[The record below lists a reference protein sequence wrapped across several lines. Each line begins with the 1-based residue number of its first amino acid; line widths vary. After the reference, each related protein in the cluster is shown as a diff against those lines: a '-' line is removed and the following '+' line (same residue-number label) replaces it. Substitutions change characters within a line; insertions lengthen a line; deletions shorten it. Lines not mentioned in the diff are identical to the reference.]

1 MTDQTPIQTQQA
13 VAAPQ
18 GAQNLRQYLPV
29 TPPQSDADADV
40 AVKAKGLSRWLNKWK
55 KPEKTSEALTDM
67 VMRQSKSA
75 APAAPPPYT
84 PAAPAHASA
93 SASAPAPAQS
103 VAQPAPQQMPVAQ
116 APATQTRMAQ
126 ANKPQTETPAAP
138 LAQAPAAPLP
148 ETQLSMAQSR
158 VGQPATA
165 PSAKQKPSKIK
176 ALRGKISRQKAPKAD
191 APSPEAP
198 KPSVKAKAANAP
210 AARQDRRRSD
220 RRNKGAD
227 ATKKK
232 VLKKGNSGKGA
243 SNTSFQSIHKYLRL
257 TYLTLFTLIVVF
269 GGWTVLAKIQG
280 AVIASGQI
288 AVDGK
293 PKLVQHLEGGIIS
306 DIAVK
311 EGDRVEKG
319 QTVLTLDATILQAN
333 MDAAET
339 NYFENQAL
347 IGRLKAEQTGM
358 DRIVWSKALQQ
369 KRTNPRVGL
378 AMSGQEQLFQAR
390 KSAFL
395 GEIDQLNQRIDQFRD
410 EDDGLVSEMNFARS
424 ELQLVEQEL
433 AKMTD
438 LLRQNLVPRSRVTQL
453 ERDATR
459 LRNTAAK
466 LESRRAGVNNSI
478 KEAQIQISQ
487 IDRLRTEQILT
498 DLRLA
503 QTQADSFS
511 QTLKTVSNKSNL
523 IRIAAPVSGTVHAM
537 SISTVGGVIAPGQE
551 IMQIIPERTSL
562 VIKAQVMPQDM
573 DQVSTGQSTNVIFS
587 AFKQQQAPELDG
599 TVSLISADSIVD
611 KVTGMP
617 YFEVEVTIDDSEL
630 PKLRGQTLIPGM
642 PADIFIQTGERSV
655 FDYLTAPLRDTFKKT
670 MRDG

>member
-1 MTDQTPIQTQQA
+1 
-13 VAAPQ
+13 
-18 GAQNLRQYLPV
+18 
-29 TPPQSDADADV
+29 
-40 AVKAKGLSRWLNKWK
+40 
-55 KPEKTSEALTDM
+55 
-67 VMRQSKSA
+67 
-75 APAAPPPYT
+75 
-84 PAAPAHASA
+84 
-93 SASAPAPAQS
+93 
-103 VAQPAPQQMPVAQ
+103 
-116 APATQTRMAQ
+116 
-126 ANKPQTETPAAP
+126 
-138 LAQAPAAPLP
+138 
-148 ETQLSMAQSR
+148 MAQSR